1 MTAQAC
7 VQNPSFVGFSAERG
21 RKFYLEPQKVNVR
34 VGHQRRNPLAGCVVV
49 AILLLLTISGYALY
63 YSDEAS
69 RRIMSALHWIIS
81 ALHWIIGLGAP
92 VVLTWHI
99 VTRRGTRSPDPRNQ
113 AGPIEIGAGA

>member
-1 MTAQAC
+1 M
-7 VQNPSFVGFSAERG
+7 
-21 RKFYLEPQKVNVR
+21 
-34 VGHQRRNPLAGCVVV
+34 V

-69 RRIMSALHWIIS
+69 RLIIS

-92 VVLTWHI
+92 VVLIWHI
-99 VTRRGTRSPDPRNQ
+99 VTGRGTRSPDPRKQ